1 MRIVPR
7 IIYKKLIS
15 ALMTVMLVLTLALV
29 IATVVVGVKPD
40 LVVKEGLG
48 TFDRKNKV
56 YTPDFDDIDV
66 KRIYE
71 GDSNVEKSM
80 GLYYSDIFKN
90 ADKSLTKFYF
100 KSDNPKAKNF
110 LPLDTSITR
119 ITLQHKTKNTFN
131 KKKDYTITI
140 NWRNLLFVKNE
151 DLKDICAVKKS
162 RLKERP
168 EFATLE
174 EAYNAR
180 LERRDDTSTEPPI
193 DFSKYYL
200 AAGYSKDKEPT
211 PLFPNSSVAKF
222 GIKDS
227 ENRDFAIDNAE
238 YLKIVNGS
246 KSSKSKFP
254 IFTFEVR
261 DEEKTLIKFE
271 ETSGNYKIPEN
282 DPEGIT
288 YSKWGKANKLLKTF
302 EDGDYEPLMKG
313 VSYQVDGP
321 TYLYAFIK
329 TVRRRINVDVRYEFE
344 GVDDKYET
352 DKQFAK
358 LEKSLLTLHSRE
370 TETFSVRRFDAY
382 NENRDERLKMSYES
396 DWNKNKVGYER
407 VYKVFYTS
415 GKNSDEREATH
426 SNILDDGSDTYTV
439 IFRYSRKSYK
449 LVFRDHNDNA
459 INHTELGLEKNVFK
473 FNERVNINPYSF
485 KDEKVFSHWE
495 VVRRI
500 GGKDTIPETFNG
512 GLYTLDVDHVS
523 ENAQIRFKAMPESDN
538 TKKKVIF
545 KYYKE
550 TNNSNE
556 FEESHTKIFTSGFD
570 YTFTYDEKIT
580 DLANM
585 INGNKGALSNLKYN
599 QTPKVIDERQ
609 NKVITDLSNVKFN
622 KHDFML
628 FKVLYSKSRDI
639 IRFNESKSGNGL
651 LRGDQFTSLFKK
663 EVEVKYGELASDALG
678 EKNKLGVEYT
688 FKEGNETIGNIKLL
702 GWKPINSFDQEFCN
716 AEGYF
721 DLETYKNT
729 HDSDNKKTIDLYPV
743 WDQEVVLYVN
753 TYLSDS
759 RRGDREVNVNG
770 ANKKYRLSYSYQFR
784 YKYNFFS
791 ELSFSNEE
799 LKERIKNE
807 IKDDI
812 RNNVSEQLLYS
823 NFDKVFNFDGIEKD
837 IKGNT
842 KLQFKTDEKN
852 VFNLYVNRHESKIEY
867 QLNFNYTDY
876 NVGENVDYL
885 RMNDGVQKEDFE
897 RKGLGQ
903 LGYNIPDTRKFSE
916 PQEVTDRGEHP
927 INLKNEISNLDKPKE
942 LIGKDSVYEADS
954 YTVRNSDGH
963 QISSGLVEGLVDQE
977 VHYNRGVK
985 ITINYKP
992 KEYNIAYKHDEQ
1004 TTLQNAP
1011 SVGRYLHKITLET
1024 PQRGDSKFIGWRYSS
1039 GKDISSALIKYNYA
1053 GKKIVSSEYIMPAS
1067 DVTLEPVFGLAE
1079 FTRVHTIIKAQD
1091 ENGNFKSYSHKAYLP
1106 GKYTGY
1112 GILGEYGDYYKKG
1125 ETDESKKPDI
1135 TDYTEANYIPN
1146 LDYSPLYLDED
1157 NLAREIP
1164 GVGRIE
1170 HGSDNRYRL
1179 SIDLGYQGS
1188 DVEVEI
1194 TFKRYELDVN
1204 FRVKSA
1210 HSSAEMHPIGLP
1222 ATTKVYVGGKLPF
1235 GNYDAAKM
1243 SVDINGKSYDAP
1255 FRGYSLDDDDDSAE
1269 VKRDAKDFVFDK
1281 DTYKAHGRSA
1291 TLYARWHAIQ
1301 NVHIY
1306 AQLQFETVGG
1316 GFYEYV
1322 TGLKEF
1328 ELTEKVNLPFDGQA
1342 GTAVEV
1348 NNMRMDISSQVLAKG
1363 EVARPYVASPEE
1375 IEYAGTNPY
1384 ELILGKNILYY
1395 RLKRKRVRVMFN
1407 LPPGTTPSTIAEQEV
1422 IFGNKMQPSVLPQ
1435 TYKASNW
1442 EGTTIATFKHF
1453 TRNPIDYI
1461 NNYSE
1466 NKVKFDIANR
1476 IFDQDEDFIT
1486 NVMNLYPVWNKANN
1500 VPIKLRVYGETSAR
1514 ETEIEDKAEGM
1525 NELYTTTTVRTD
1537 GTTVRP
1543 ADLVSYLRSVLNTQ
1557 VYNENNFVFKHNGL
1571 EIELSSDAM
1580 VTLTSTTSNLTFE
1593 VYLKRKL
1600 RTITLQAGDSDI
1612 INADEI
1618 VGAVEKGANN
1628 KTLKFKHGYKF
1639 ADDEKAYVLDNVDY
1653 EFMGWKREGVPY
1665 VFDTSKEVI
1674 EDFTLIADMQMK
1686 YAIANVALNGIRAR
1700 GLEYSDLGIN
1710 GELADDL
1717 TKITVKVPHDRLPY
1731 RFDTSKLLRAE
1742 AGANFYSEVSQR
1754 RVKQTGYSGDVDIT
1768 ERGKTYNIGV
1778 NFEEE
1783 TDLIYKGFYPQTEF
1797 NLTGSI
1803 NVKSKITV
1811 NLKYGSV
1818 DVVNAYNKG
1827 DYYEELTVEENGET
1841 VKKYFRYEPLAMEQV
1856 PGNPNQEWTKNHV
1869 DLAHYDNGALGSS
1882 HYDSPYIEQYLR
1894 KVFKIK
1900 MQLSSSDIVELPK
1913 IRGYSDIEGEESIN
1927 DLAGAMRF
1935 NAISNFTTESCKN
1948 YRLLRKIGFGDI
1960 NISFTNATWL
1970 GIIKS
1975 SATHGVWMLY
1985 PDGTVHFRNTY
1996 YAFGLRPVIR
2006 LS

>member
-1 MRIVPR
+1 
-7 IIYKKLIS
+7 
-15 ALMTVMLVLTLALV
+15 
-29 IATVVVGVKPD
+29 
-40 LVVKEGLG
+40 
-48 TFDRKNKV
+48 
-56 YTPDFDDIDV
+56 
-66 KRIYE
+66 
-71 GDSNVEKSM
+71 
-80 GLYYSDIFKN
+80 
-90 ADKSLTKFYF
+90 
-100 KSDNPKAKNF
+100 
-110 LPLDTSITR
+110 
-119 ITLQHKTKNTFN
+119 
-131 KKKDYTITI
+131 
-140 NWRNLLFVKNE
+140 
-151 DLKDICAVKKS
+151 
-162 RLKERP
+162 
-168 EFATLE
+168 
-174 EAYNAR
+174 
-180 LERRDDTSTEPPI
+180 
-193 DFSKYYL
+193 
-200 AAGYSKDKEPT
+200 
-211 PLFPNSSVAKF
+211 
-222 GIKDS
+222 
-227 ENRDFAIDNAE
+227 
-238 YLKIVNGS
+238 
-246 KSSKSKFP
+246 
-254 IFTFEVR
+254 
-261 DEEKTLIKFE
+261 
-271 ETSGNYKIPEN
+271 
-282 DPEGIT
+282 
-288 YSKWGKANKLLKTF
+288 
-302 EDGDYEPLMKG
+302 
-313 VSYQVDGP
+313 
-321 TYLYAFIK
+321 
-329 TVRRRINVDVRYEFE
+329 
-344 GVDDKYET
+344 
-352 DKQFAK
+352 
-358 LEKSLLTLHSRE
+358 
-370 TETFSVRRFDAY
+370 
-382 NENRDERLKMSYES
+382 
-396 DWNKNKVGYER
+396 
-407 VYKVFYTS
+407 
-415 GKNSDEREATH
+415 
-426 SNILDDGSDTYTV
+426 
-439 IFRYSRKSYK
+439 
-449 LVFRDHNDNA
+449 
-459 INHTELGLEKNVFK
+459 
-473 FNERVNINPYSF
+473 
-485 KDEKVFSHWE
+485 
-495 VVRRI
+495 
-500 GGKDTIPETFNG
+500 
-512 GLYTLDVDHVS
+512 
-523 ENAQIRFKAMPESDN
+523 
-538 TKKKVIF
+538 
-545 KYYKE
+545 
-550 TNNSNE
+550 
-556 FEESHTKIFTSGFD
+556 
-570 YTFTYDEKIT
+570 
-580 DLANM
+580 M

-599 QTPKVIDERQ
+599 STPKVIDERQ

-688 FKEGNETIGNIKLL
+688 FKEGNETIGKIKLL
-702 GWKPINSFDQEFCN
+702 GWKPINSSDQEFCN

-842 KLQFKTDEKN
+842 KLKFKTDEKN
-852 VFNLYVNRHESKIEY
+852 VFNLYVNRHESKIEF

-963 QISSGLVEGLVDQE
+963 QILSGLVEGLEDQE
-977 VHYNRGVK
+977 VHYNRGTK

-992 KEYNIAYKHDEQ
+992 KKYNIAYKHDEQ

-1024 PQRGDSKFIGWRYSS
+1024 PKRGDSKFIGWRYSS

-1053 GKKIVSSEYIMPAS
+1053 GEKIVSSEYIMPAS

-1079 FTRVHTIIKAQD
+1079 FTRVHTLIKAQD

-1112 GILGEYGDYYKKG
+1112 GIEGEYGNYYKKG

-1170 HGSDNRYRL
+1170 CGSDNRYRL
-1179 SIDLGYQGS
+1179 SIDSGYQGT

-1210 HSSAEMHPIGLP
+1210 HSSADMHPIGLP

-1235 GNYDAAKM
+1235 GNYDATKM

-1348 NNMRMDISSQVLAKG
+1348 NNMRRDISSQVLAKG
-1363 EVARPYVASPEE
+1363 EVARPYVTNPDE
-1375 IEYAGTNPY
+1375 IQYVGIDPY
-1384 ELILGKNILYY
+1384 ELILGKNVLHYV
-1395 RLKRKRVRVMFN
+1395 LKRKRVKVVFS
-1407 LPPGTTPSTIAEQEV
+1407 LPSGTTPSAIEQQEV
-1422 IFGNKMQPSVLPQ
+1422 IFGAKMQPPVLPQ
-1435 TYKASNW
+1435 RYVASNW
-1442 EGTTIATFKHF
+1442 EGTTSATFKHF

-1461 NNYSE
+1461 QNYSE
-1466 NKVKFDIANR
+1466 NKAKFDIANHV
-1476 IFDQDEDFIT
+1476 FDQDEDFAHKI
-1486 NVMNLYPVWNKANN
+1486 MNLYPVWNKANN
-1500 VPIKLRVYGETSAR
+1500 VPIKLRVYGETSAK
-1514 ETEIEDKAEGM
+1514 ETVLEDKAEGM
-1525 NELYTTTTVRTD
+1525 QELYTTTTLRTD
-1537 GTTVRP
+1537 GTTVKP
-1543 ADLVSYLRSVLNTQ
+1543 ADILSYLRSVMNKT
-1557 VYNENNFVFKHNGL
+1557 VYNENQFVFKHNGS
-1571 EIELSSDAM
+1571 EIELSSETT
-1580 VTLTSTTSNLTFE
+1580 VTLSQTNTNLTFE
-1593 VYLKRKL
+1593 VYLKRNI
-1600 RTITLQAGDSDI
+1600 RTITLEAKETDI
-1612 INADEI
+1612 INADKV
-1618 VGAVEKGANN
+1618 VGAVEKGTNN
-1628 KTLKFKHGYKF
+1628 RTLKFKHGYKF
-1639 ADDEKAYVLDNVDY
+1639 SNDENPYVLETTDY
-1653 EFMGWKREGVPY
+1653 EFMGWKHNSIPYTFDGDREV
-1665 VFDTSKEVI
+1665 T
-1674 EDFTLIADMQMK
+1674 EDITLVADMQMK
-1686 YAIANVALNGIRAR
+1686 YAIVNMALNGIRAR

-1731 RFDTSKLLRAE
+1731 KFDTSKLLRAE
-1742 AGANFYSEVSQR
+1742 TGANFYSEVSQR
-1754 RVKQTGYSGDVDIT
+1754 RVKQTGYSGEIDIT

-1778 NFEEE
+1778 TFDEEP
-1783 TDLIYKGFYPQTEF
+1783 DSIYKGLYPQTEF
-1797 NLTGSI
+1797 NLTGRI
-1803 NVKSKITV
+1803 NVKPTITV
-1811 NLKYGSV
+1811 GLKHGPV

-1827 DYYEELTVEENGET
+1827 DYYEELTVEEDGKT

-1856 PGNPNQEWTKNHV
+1856 PGNPAQQWTRNHV
-1869 DLAHYDNGALGSS
+1869 DVSHYDNGES
-1882 HYDSPYIEQYLR
+1882 HSNNYENSYIKEYLN
-1894 KVFKIK
+1894 KVFKMK

-1913 IRGYSDIEGEESIN
+1913 IKGKNEMENESEIA
-1927 DLAGAMRF
+1927 DLQGAMRS
-1935 NAISNFTTESCKN
+1935 NEISNFTTTSCTH
-1948 YRLLRKIGFGDI
+1948 YRELRKYVGAIY
-1960 NISFTNATWL
+1960 SVSYSNATWL
-1970 GIIKS
+1970 GIKKGAYS
-1975 SATHGVWMLY
+1975 NHGMWMLFPSGY
-1985 PDGTVHFRNTY
+1985 PYFKDTT
-1996 YAFGLRPVIR
+1996 YAFALRPVIR
-2006 LS
+2006 FS